1 MVSAIND
8 GLCAGPTN
16 SSPSSSSSSA
26 DDGMHYS
33 LEGIWSDLF
42 KLDEF
47 GGMLC
52 IKKGL
57 HLEQHGQK
65 IQLKAIAKHN
75 DGTVAEAQVIVN
87 IEDVN
92 NHSPEFQPNKYA
104 IEICPEMLK
113 SQMPLLRVR
122 AVDLDNTAFA
132 DVNSVFGK
140 IHYHLG
146 HGVGTELF
154 EIDEF
159 DGILRLNEHGIQKL
173 SLTEGDEKNY
183 ELELRV
189 EAADEGGRTSD
200 QSALINVHFASSRT
214 NCFCFAEPIF
224 HFRVS
229 EETLPGIAIG
239 TLRMMDNNLIDGI
252 ENIRLEIMDD
262 SESARLFK
270 FDETNANKLL
280 LKAELDSDMPGGEA
294 HLLNVQVIDTEKNCT
309 IWAQIYITVLDVNDN
324 APTFDTKRASIKLVE
339 DFPIHKPFYA
349 VKATD
354 RDRNENGQ
362 ITYDLFETDPS
373 SVPIQ
378 IHPNSGILSLSAPLD
393 AESSMFRNRSILLR
407 VRARDHG
414 IPPRHDIMELR
425 ITILDVN
432 DNAPLFTLPEYEIEV
447 AEDADLMTTVYH
459 IQATDDDST
468 RPNSRVRYSIH
479 QTLPVIEESGANT
492 SILGINKWTG
502 EIFLR
507 EQLDRE
513 HCAKYS
519 FELEARDNGIPS
531 RMARAQL
538 HLRVQ
543 DINDNVPVCTPQQQV
558 IVIPPGQAAT
568 GGTRKAPAAALG
580 TQRVGRVQASDPDA
594 GPNGTVRFRMQQ
606 PNEWFELDAKE
617 ISISGD
623 LFLRRPIDF
632 GHATAASS
640 SFPRSIILIAED
652 QSLEMPLS
660 SVCQLLIVVDQNG
673 IEKAISPND
682 ESGGDGGIH
691 LLAPVQTELWLNA
704 QTPVGTALVQVNAT
718 GVQKWSIRSD
728 DPLASLFSIS
738 ADGTIRLL
746 KSPTTEE
753 ESSFDNAKQSIIT
766 IQMDPSFDGKS
777 PKYLP
782 FVLRRQ
788 KQKQMD
794 EQNNN
799 EFAPVTTT
807 ITVPTN
813 WSLLWQ
819 KPLYTVENK
828 HKNWTDQ
835 HMFFQLE
842 PIGLEAE
849 KALQQGLFVL
859 DELDGSFYMAKI
871 PHPNCADNKFGF
883 RVMARSLSDQSVYEK
898 AVQLININ
906 LTNWRQNANHNRQF
920 RCAKTYQQW
929 NISESVPIGTLI
941 GRINILDNV
950 NDSPSAHKFSFVNA
964 NATPNFRVDEFD
976 GNIYIQKTLDRN
988 LLSHVLLMEVSKMED
1003 YGGIT
1008 VTRCAIRINV
1018 QTDDTDQWS
1027 SNTTKRN
1034 AIRFLS
1040 APNVTIFMANLEQNL
1055 YPNGNVVH
1063 HFVAATTSSGQQ
1075 QFQDGRIT
1083 FEIAAGNGLGAFVLE
1098 KDGALSVPN
1107 PSKIT
1112 KNSTI
1117 FRLTIRAQI
1126 GDKNKTQQHRE
1137 QHFIARIDQSNR
1149 KFAYF
1154 VQKHFLAEILVDNSL
1169 PKGQQQFVAKFKRP
1183 DISFCVNF
1191 AILPSLEGFKIDE
1204 ENGTLEFVGTANE
1217 VDALFKTS
1225 HNLTLTVL
1233 VKRCNNNFSSSNKT
1247 TEYVPSAGAIDHA
1260 FVTVVPRRTV
1270 GGGPK
1275 IEPTSCGNVSVPE
1288 NVAIPKLLRIRTLLD
1303 DRTTT
1308 TDEFTASLPEV
1319 VYAIEGGHWHNANL
1333 FHIDPNTGW
1342 ISSTK
1347 LLDRETMAEH
1357 LLMVSATDLNTVP
1370 KKVDMCTVFIR
1381 VTDRND
1387 NAPVFKQSVTEQLFL
1402 PSTALVGHKLAQFEA
1417 NDADEGKNG
1426 EIHFAMD
1433 SDPSEMFD
1441 IDWQTGELIFARK
1454 PSLSFITDQSAAA
1467 TAGVWITVKAVD
1479 HGYPNALES
1488 EPKRIH
1494 ISWDSE
1500 MMMMLINNDQ
1510 HSNNK
1515 TSPLLAFA
1523 RQTFVANV
1531 PEGRPQGQFVA
1542 QLNLLN
1548 HNGISA
1554 LSFSILP
1561 AGNHDSA
1568 FHVDNA
1574 GRVSTV
1580 LELDAEI
1587 RQHYALQVVAVDN
1600 ANGQKADTWLQINV
1614 LDANDN
1620 APFIAQ
1626 NGGAPIQLMEDLP
1639 IGSLVS
1645 AISATDADITPTQLE
1660 YSLGNLSSAM
1670 FEINRW
1676 NGKVHLVRSLDFE
1689 LAQHHILTVIVTDG
1703 VNRAT
1708 TNLSVEVLDV
1718 NDNGPQFV
1726 QPYIEIEL
1734 SMDVQIGHILTKVE
1748 AIDGDMSKNNSQIR
1762 YALESAAAFQNLS
1775 TADLDWLHCDQN
1787 NGELRLRSA
1796 FTDQIR
1802 TKTDHFFLIKAT
1814 DSGQPPLSAYCVVRV
1829 TIIASQNNANEPIFD
1844 RQNYTFTLH
1853 ENVPLHQSIGRLT
1866 MRRRPF
1872 SNLPNCDFQL
1882 SSLHF
1887 INNNASSRPPKF
1899 RIHFDGQIFVEH
1911 LLDRESDGEWL
1922 HFEASV
1928 GNCPPR
1934 RAALIETTF
1943 RQKVGVQIRL
1953 LDINDNAPKF
1963 DEENNAKNLWI
1974 SDSIKPGT
1982 LLTRFNA
1989 TDNDATE
1996 ENSRLSYHLLAGDN
2010 FKQFSIDSAS
2020 GELRICHWDDALA
2033 LSLIDNL
2040 PTQLVISARDNGTPP
2055 QSAEWVVELLLDMNK
2070 WSGAKPHFGVPIYR
2084 KFVPED
2090 SPVGTKLF
2098 NVYAGGRHG
2107 ILKQQ
2112 QQNATND
2119 GMMVAQIQNTCS
2131 YAIQQPKRTN
2141 IFSSSLIEAFAVEP
2155 TTGDVILSAPIDM
2168 ETANISMAQQQQQ
2181 QQQQFVT
2188 LNFTISCNNSH
2199 GKIVANVPVE
2209 IRVFGIDEFAPTF
2222 TKNAYTFKLPSNFDI
2237 TKPIGQVVA
2246 VDRDIGYGSTV
2257 RYSLDRIDTASAQNI
2272 QINAD
2277 NGILTMVR
2285 WPSAAV
2291 GNGPNGTTKGEARV
2305 LRFTVWA
2312 MSNGWTYGSEQQQH
2326 GKRSSA
2332 TVYIEMGNF
2341 SSVNPTLAGD
2351 DHSLLSSFDLLSL
2364 MVLPTLFL
2372 CFCLLSVLVL
2382 TRLLRSQGTAASK
2395 NAGISNFLRPA
2406 APKKRMFSVATC
2418 RELQRHTKET
2428 AADSNTNG
2436 VGAPSAA
2443 PFFSP
2448 SVESGLFSYVKRTTP
2463 LPGDKPVRETSSSF
2477 HHHARSAVPSSAR
2490 SAASNYVNVP
2500 NRTPSRLATIGNGSR
2515 RSAPDSGIVDPDTRS
2530 LASEDSCAPADAF
2543 LAALG
2548 VVEQIPS
2555 MHKAKQPQT
2564 TPAEAAMNSLKQ
2576 QHHQQYNDRLRMNN
2590 TAPGEDAF
2598 LDDLIYACMDEIVPV
2613 QCQRTTTVHDVASSS
2628 NRNNNSNCKR

>member
-8 GLCAGPTN
+8 GLCAGPKN
-16 SSPSSSSSSA
+16 SSPPSSSSSSA
-26 DDGMHYS
+26 NDDGMHYS

-324 APTFDTKRASIKLVE
+324 APTFDTKRASIKLAE

-393 AESSMFRNRSILLR
+393 AEASMFRNRSILLR

-414 IPPRHDIMELR
+414 IPPRHDVMELR

-447 AEDADLMTTVYH
+447 AEDAELMTTVYH

-468 RPNSRVRYSIH
+468 MPNSRVRYSIH
-479 QTLPVIEESGANT
+479 QTLPVVEESGANT

-538 HLRVQ
+538 YLRVQ
-543 DINDNVPVCTPQQQV
+543 DINDNAPVCTPQQQV
-558 IVIPPGQAAT
+558 IMIPPGQAPA
-568 GGTRKAPAAALG
+568 GGTRKAAAALS
-580 TQRVGRVQASDPDA
+580 TQRVGRVQANDPDA
-594 GPNGTVRFRMQQ
+594 GLNGTVRFRMQQ
-606 PNEWFELDAKE
+606 PNEWFELDAK
-617 ISISGD
+617 
-623 LFLRRPIDF
+623 
-632 GHATAASS
+632 
-640 SFPRSIILIAED
+640 D
-652 QSLEMPLS
+652 QSPEMPLS

-673 IEKAISPND
+673 TEITLNPND
-682 ESGGDGGIH
+682 ASGGDDGIH

-738 ADGTIRLL
+738 ADGTIRLV

-753 ESSFDNAKQSIIT
+753 EASLDNAKQSIIT
-766 IQMDPSFDGKS
+766 IQMDPSFDGTS

-788 KQKQMD
+788 KQME

-807 ITVPTN
+807 ITVPSN

-828 HKNWTDQ
+828 LKNWTDQ
-835 HMFFQLE
+835 HIFFQLE
-842 PIGLEAE
+842 PIGLESE

-859 DELDGSFYMAKI
+859 DELQGAFYMAKF

-883 RVMARSLSDQSVYEK
+883 RVMARSLSDQFVYEK

-941 GRINILDNV
+941 GRVNIMDNV
-950 NDSPSAHKFSFVNA
+950 NDSSSTHKFSFINA

-976 GNIYIQKTLDRN
+976 GNVYIQKTLDRN

-1008 VTRCAIRINV
+1008 VTRCAIRVNV
-1018 QTDDTDQWS
+1018 QTEDTDQWS

-1040 APNVTIFMANLEQNL
+1040 APNVTIFMANLEQSL

-1063 HFVAATTSSGQQ
+1063 HFVAALNGQQ
-1075 QFQDGRIT
+1075 RHDGRIT

-1098 KDGALSVPN
+1098 KDGALSVPD

-1126 GDKNKTQQHRE
+1126 GDKKAQQQQQQQHRE

-1149 KFAYF
+1149 KFVYF
-1154 VQKHFLAEILVDNSL
+1154 TQKHFLAEILVDNSL

-1191 AILPSLEGFKIDE
+1191 AILPLLEGLKIDE

-1217 VDALFKTS
+1217 VDALFKMS

-1233 VKRCNNNFSSSNKT
+1233 VKRCNNNNSSSSNQT
-1247 TEYVPSAGAIDHA
+1247 TEHVPSAGAIDHA

-1288 NVAIPKLLRIRTLLD
+1288 NEAIPKLLRIRTLLD

-1308 TDEFTASLPEV
+1308 DEFTASPAV

-1347 LLDRETMAEH
+1347 PLDRETMAEH

-1402 PSTALVGHKLAQFEA
+1402 PSTASVGNKLAQLEA

-1426 EIHFAMD
+1426 EIHFIMD

-1454 PSLSFITDQSAAA
+1454 SSSSITDQSAAGGGA
-1467 TAGVWITVKAVD
+1467 WITVKAVD
-1479 HGYPNALES
+1479 NGHPNALES

-1500 MMMMLINNDQ
+1500 MMMINSDHNN
-1510 HSNNK
+1510 SNNK
-1515 TSPLLAFA
+1515 TSHNKLLAFA
-1523 RQTFVANV
+1523 RQTVVANV
-1531 PEGRPQGQFVA
+1531 PEGHPSGQFVA
-1542 QLNLLN
+1542 QLNVLN

-1587 RQHYALQVVAVDN
+1587 RQHYALQIVAVDN
-1600 ANGQKADTWLQINV
+1600 ANGQKVDTWLQINV

-1620 APFIAQ
+1620 GPFIAQ
-1626 NGGAPIQLMEDLP
+1626 NGGVPIQLMEDLP

-1645 AISATDADITPTQLE
+1645 MISATDADITPTQLE

-1676 NGKVHLVRSLDFE
+1676 NGKVHLVRNLDFE
-1689 LAQHHILTVIVTDG
+1689 LAQQHILTVFVTDG
-1703 VNRAT
+1703 VNRVT

-1726 QPYIEIEL
+1726 QPYIEIER
-1734 SMDVQIGHILTKVE
+1734 SMDVPIWHILTKVE

-1762 YALESAAAFQNLS
+1762 YTLEDAAAFQNLS

-1787 NGELRLRSA
+1787 NGELRLRRS

-1802 TKTDHFFLIKAT
+1802 TKFDRFFVIKAT

-1829 TIIASQNNANEPIFD
+1829 TLIPSQNNVNEPIFD
-1844 RQNYTFTLH
+1844 RQNYTFTLY
-1853 ENVPLHQSIGRLT
+1853 ENAPLHQSIGRLT

-1872 SNLPNCDFQL
+1872 SNLLNCDFQL

-1887 INNNASSRPPKF
+1887 LNNASSHPPKF
-1899 RIHFDGQIFVEH
+1899 RIHFDGQIFVDD

-1922 HFEASV
+1922 NLEASV

-1934 RAALIETTF
+1934 RATLIETTTF
-1943 RQKVGVQIRL
+1943 RHKVGVQIRL
-1953 LDINDNAPKF
+1953 LDTNDNAPKF
-1963 DEENNAKNLWI
+1963 DEENNTKTLLI
-1974 SDSIKPGT
+1974 SDSIKTGT

-1989 TDNDATE
+1989 TDKDATE

-2010 FKQFSIDSAS
+2010 FKQFSIDSTS
-2020 GELRICHWDDALA
+2020 GELRICHWHDAFA
-2033 LSLIDNL
+2033 LSLIDNF
-2040 PTQLVISARDNGTPP
+2040 PTQLIISARDNGTPT

-2070 WSGAKPHFGVPIYR
+2070 WSGSKPHFGVPIYR

-2090 SPVGTKLF
+2090 RPVGTKLF
-2098 NVYAGGRHG
+2098 NVYAGARHG
-2107 ILKQQ
+2107 IS
-2112 QQNATND
+2112 QQNATKD
-2119 GMMVAQIQNTCS
+2119 GMMAHTQNNCT
-2131 YAIQQPKRTN
+2131 YVIQQPKRAN
-2141 IFSSSLIEAFAVEP
+2141 IVSSSLIEAFAVEP
-2155 TTGDVILSAPIDM
+2155 TTGDVILSAPIDL

-2181 QQQQFVT
+2181 QQIVI
-2188 LNFTISCNNSH
+2188 LNFTISCNASQ
-2199 GKIVANVPVE
+2199 GKIVANVPLE

-2257 RYSLDRIDTASAQNI
+2257 RYSLDRIDTASAQYI

-2291 GNGPNGTTKGEARV
+2291 GNGSNSTTKGEARV

-2312 MSNGWTYGSEQQQH
+2312 MSNGWAYGSEQQQQH

-2341 SSVNPTLAGD
+2341 SSFNPTLAGD

-2395 NAGISNFLRPA
+2395 NGGISNFLRPA

-2418 RELQRHTKET
+2418 RELQRYTKET

-2436 VGAPSAA
+2436 AAAPSAA

-2448 SVESGLFSYVKRTTP
+2448 SVESGLFSYVKRTTSP
-2463 LPGDKPVRETSSSF
+2463 PGAKPVRETLSSF

-2490 SAASNYVNVP
+2490 SASSNYVNVP

-2576 QHHQQYNDRLRMNN
+2576 QHHQQYNDRQRMNN
-2590 TAPGEDAF
+2590 MAPGDDAF

-2628 NRNNNSNCKR
+2628 NRNNNSNNNTSTFVPQSTTADSQAPFLLTISKRLIEMEAQTQNSENGSVV